1 MLMRKIP
8 TQRMCHLSYFYM
20 VYSEVFN
27 MRRYLLQIIIMS
39 VIVVCSEN
47 LFAAEPLWNGY
58 VQSPWFDE
66 QYQYLKPG
74 PEVRAIVVAP
84 RPERIKPQ
92 RINRVVL
99 FTTPNGNTIEQTLG
113 CEQKEGR
120 DWHFDIQHIAAQ
132 HRQWQSLN
140 ERENLILVCLDAKG
154 LSWPGWRARHPDNPQ
169 LIRDVIA
176 AILKQ
181 IPLKDPRLTL
191 ACHSGGGSFLW
202 GFLNGSDTIPPEVDR
217 FVFLDA
223 NYSFSTADGHG
234 KKFSDWLQSD
244 KGRSLIVM
252 AYDDRNVLFRGKKV
266 VSPTGGT
273 FRATQRMRDEFE
285 KEVAFQES
293 GAGDFKLA
301 IALEGRIRLLV
312 HQNPRNQILHTQL
325 VGEMNGYLY
334 GVTVNTPEAQD
345 KLPGSP
351 RSYTRWI
358 QPEPFAMTEQE
369 VSP

>member
-1 MLMRKIP
+1 
-8 TQRMCHLSYFYM
+8 
-20 VYSEVFN
+20 

-47 LFAAEPLWNGY
+47 LVAAEPLWSGFAE
-58 VQSPWFDE
+58 SPWFEE
-66 QYQYLKPG
+66 QYQYLQPG
-74 PEVRAIVVAP
+74 PEVRTIIVAP
-84 RPERIKPQ
+84 RPERVMPG
-92 RINRVVL
+92 RLNRVVL
-99 FTTPNGNTIEQTLG
+99 FTTPNGSTIEQTLG
-113 CEQKEGR
+113 CEQKAGR
-120 DWHFDIQHIAAQ
+120 DWRFDIQHIAAQ

-140 ERENLILVCLDAKG
+140 ERENLVLVCMEAKG
-154 LSWPGWRARHPDNPQ
+154 LSWPAWRARHPDHPQ
-169 LIRDVIA
+169 LIRSLIA
-176 AILKQ
+176 EILKQ
-181 IPLKDPRLTL
+181 IPLKEPRLTL

-202 GFLNGSDTIPPEVDR
+202 GFLNGSDSIPPEVDR

-244 KGRSLIVM
+244 KGRNLIVM

-285 KEVAFQES
+285 KTFAFQES

-301 IALEGRIRLLV
+301 TALEGRIRLLV
-312 HQNPRNQILHTQL
+312 HQNPRNQILHTRL

-334 GVTVNTPEAQD
+334 AVMVNTVEAQE
-345 KLPGSP
+345 KLPVSP
-351 RSYTRWI
+351 RSYAGWI
-358 QPEPFAMTEQE
+358 QPEPFTMAEQGA
-369 VSP
+369 SP

>member
-1 MLMRKIP
+1 
-8 TQRMCHLSYFYM
+8 
-20 VYSEVFN
+20 

-47 LFAAEPLWNGY
+47 LFAAEPLWDGY

-66 QYQYLKPG
+66 QYQYLQPG
-74 PEVRAIVVAP
+74 PEVRAIIVAP
-84 RPERIKPQ
+84 RPERIDPE

-99 FTTPNGNTIEQTLG
+99 FATPNGNSIEQTLG
-113 CEQKEGR
+113 CEQKAGR
-120 DWHFDIQHIAAQ
+120 DWLFDIQHIAAQ

-176 AILKQ
+176 AIFKQ
-181 IPLKDPRLTL
+181 IPLKEPRLTL

-202 GFLNGSDTIPPEVDR
+202 GFLNGSDAIPSEVDR

>member
-1 MLMRKIP
+1 
-8 TQRMCHLSYFYM
+8 
-20 VYSEVFN
+20 
-27 MRRYLLQIIIMS
+27 MRRYLLMLLMIS
-39 VIVVCSEN
+39 VHVVFSAS
-47 LFAAEPLWNGY
+47 LSAAEPLWTGF
-58 VQSPWFDE
+58 VQSPWFEE
-66 QYQYLKPG
+66 QYQYLQPG
-74 PEVRAIVVAP
+74 PEVRAMIMAP
-84 RPERIKPQ
+84 RPEKIKPEHL
-92 RINRVVL
+92 NRVVL
-99 FTTPNGNTIEQTLG
+99 FTTPNGSSIEQTLG
-113 CEQKEGR
+113 CAQKAGR
-120 DWHFDIQHIAAQ
+120 DWHYAIQHIAAQ

-140 ERENLILVCLDAKG
+140 ERENLILVCLEAKG
-154 LSWPGWRARHPDNPQ
+154 LSWPAWRARHPDNPR

-202 GFLNGSDTIPPEVDR
+202 GFLNGSDTIPSEVDR

-223 NYSFSTADGHG
+223 NYSFSAADGHG
-234 KKFSDWLQSD
+234 KKFSDWLQGD
-244 KGRSLIVM
+244 KRRSLIVL

-285 KEVAFQES
+285 KEFAFQES
-293 GAGDFKLA
+293 AAGDFKLA
-301 IALEGRIRLLV
+301 TALEGRIRLVV
-312 HQNPRNQILHTQL
+312 HQNPENQILHTQL

-345 KLPGSP
+345 GLLVSP

-369 VSP
+369 ASP